1 MEYRAPSTL
10 VTANRMLR
18 RRSGACPPQYS
29 QPEDDSETH
38 PVDDSPDHLERKPTV
53 LLLRRA
59 PSPPLPAL
67 PRLSSRSVSPPLEP
81 EQETP
86 LLSLD
91 ESHHTDSDSESTFRS
106 SPKTHRPDGPR
117 HTNSEASIQT
127 TTSTLLR
134 LPTPDFTRTPQPTI
148 ASFFSPFGLSFL
160 PRARPPLFSRSAS
173 RVCSEASEQ
182 CSSEDSAPSRT
193 PSERS
198 AGSSDS
204 LGSSSNSIDAGHRAL
219 IQGVGTTDKFT
230 HKWPRPQSLRDLEE
244 RVGKSAGVT
253 VLEALEDGRGLGM
266 GSTKPWT
273 GFKWCLFFSVCTVFA
288 YGTAGLVCA
297 LMTWFR
303 TWGQADVM
311 YVADNDV
318 LILITLAA
326 SILIFTALVGMTGT
340 LLNSRPIL
348 AVYTLL
354 LWPAFAALLVIGY
367 TSYKRSTFSLENK
380 LNLSWSQ
387 YYTPLGR
394 LLIQDSLHCCGYYN
408 ALHEA
413 TPSKRCYPRTMLPGC
428 KGKLYRFESANLE
441 LVWSSVFSLVPLHLV
456 NVLVALLCANHITYE
471 FGKGITPE
479 KYRLTSV
486 DVKEDAKKLLKVVG
500 YPRDSSAVYN
510 EYAEDRLPLL
520 QYESREC

>member
-18 RRSGACPPQYS
+18 RRSAS
-29 QPEDDSETH
+29 QRTIRRRH

-53 LLLRRA
+53 PPA
-59 PSPPLPAL
+59 PRSISPPSCASASF
-67 PRLSSRSVSPPLEP
+67 LSISPPPLEP

-173 RVCSEASEQ
+173 RVCSEASE
-182 CSSEDSAPSRT
+182 RI
-193 PSERS
+193 
-198 AGSSDS
+198 
-204 LGSSSNSIDAGHRAL
+204 SSNSIDAGHRAL